1 MRKSVFFSTSNYH
14 NFWTKQNFGKLIYKY
29 ATFKAN
35 LPTFDNQNACWN
47 RPCCGDI
54 RLRKMGQNPFPL
66 VCKPIG
72 ASVIV
77 RLLLRL
83 VMVRLALNMRKRILT
98 FTYVKT
104 SKWQMTLI
112 SQKKTSANL
121 TLPMLMLLSSKAQ
134 GCKDFCKPSKPC
146 HAGTN
151 WIALAE
157 CSQMSTHVRGH
168 F

>member
-1 MRKSVFFSTSNYH
+1 MHFSTLNFH
-14 NFWTKQNFGKLIYKY
+14 NFWTKQTLGKLIYKY

-35 LPTFDNQNACWN
+35 LPTFDTQNACWN

-54 RLRKMGQNPFPL
+54 RCRKKGQNPFPR

-77 RLLLRL
+77 CLLLRL
-83 VMVRLALNMRKRILT
+83 VMVRLALNMRKRMLT
-98 FTYVKT
+98 FTYVNY

-112 SQKKTSANL
+112 SQKNISHLKFLNPSNANA
-121 TLPMLMLLSSKAQ
+121 TFVQSTRMY
-134 GCKDFCKPSKPC
+134 DFCKPSNPC
-146 HAGTN
+146 HAGIN

-157 CSQMSTHVRGH
+157 YSQMSTHVLGH